1 MKQDSSWL
9 YSGMFF
15 NWIINKWLYIAF
27 GVKQRK
33 PKMIEAAVGATIEL
47 ESYLLKAKCEIVA
60 PVQVEPKDALLEMMD
75 KLMAWVDKLE
85 SSR

>member
-1 MKQDSSWL
+1 
-9 YSGMFF
+9 
-15 NWIINKWLYIAF
+15 
-27 GVKQRK
+27 
-33 PKMIEAAVGATIEL
+33 MIEAAVGATIEL

-60 PVQVEPKDALLEMMD
+60 PVQVEPKDALLEMMG